1 MPAPRHEALIAPA
14 LATRVVSVPTGPEWL
29 HEPKIDG
36 YRLQCHVTGRTVVLL
51 SRTGINYS
59 ARFPGVAAAAVA
71 LADGRRMIIDGEV
84 VVPIAQGYSAFQSLQ
99 ASLSAGVVTDAT
111 YWVFDLLAI
120 DRRDLRRLPLEER
133 RAALMALLGRAR
145 KAAVIRITSPL
156 TDAPDTLLAAACRR
170 GDDGVISKLRGAPYR
185 PGRTRDWVKTKCGA
199 RDELVVIGFTEPEGV
214 RTHFGALLLASRS
227 TEGEALRY
235 AGRVGTGFDGTTL
248 AALHAKLVRLERPTA
263 AVSVPRA
270 VSRNVHWVEPK
281 LVADVVFA
289 EWTIDRLVRQA
300 TFQGLRDDKEAGDV
314 RQETSL
320 TLGAARKTTAK
331 SSAAKSSVAK
341 PPAARSSAIRSSAA
355 KSSAAKTQAAK
366 TLAANSRSAK
376 SPSAGTAAPETAA
389 AGATTPSVSAKAGGN
404 ADTKVAGIII
414 TSGDRM
420 VYPEIKL
427 TKRGLAEFYEAAA
440 PLILPHMGGR
450 PLSTMRCPDG
460 PQATCFYQKHWAATR
475 GAKVNVVR
483 VPEADG
489 DVAEYAIANDV
500 ADIMALVQMN
510 AIEFHV
516 WGSRADSLESPDRLI
531 LDLDPGPGIS
541 WATLRES
548 AVHVRDLLQ
557 RAGLESWV
565 KLSGGKGVHVTVPM
579 QRRLTW
585 KQLSD
590 LARLMAGHLVAD
602 SPTTFVDT
610 AAKEKRKRRIFV
622 DWLRN
627 SRGAT
632 AVAPWTVRA
641 RRNAPVSVPVSW
653 DELSEVSSG
662 SMFTVPAARELMA
675 SRRDDPWAT
684 MLTSRQRLTESV
696 IDALA
701 RSAPS
706 ATAATKRTSRV
717 KTTTRSARG

>member
-36 YRLQCHVTGRTVVLL
+36 YRLQCHVTGRNAVLL

-120 DRRDLRRLPLEER
+120 DRRDLRRLPLDER
-133 RAALMALLGRAR
+133 RAALIALLGRAR
-145 KAAVIRITSPL
+145 KAAVIRITAPL

-170 GDDGVISKLRGAPYR
+170 GDEGVISKLRGAPYR

-199 RDELVVIGFTEPEGV
+199 RDELVIIGFTEPEGV

-281 LVADVVFA
+281 LVADVVFT

-341 PPAARSSAIRSSAA
+341 PPAARSSAVRSSAA

-675 SRRDDPWAT
+675 SRRDDPWTT

>member
-1 MPAPRHEALIAPA
+1 M
-14 LATRVVSVPTGPEWL
+14 PTGPEWL

-36 YRLQCHVTGRTVVLL
+36 YRLQCHVTGRKAVLL
-51 SRTGINYS
+51 SRTGLDYS
-59 ARFPGVAAAAVA
+59 ARFPTVAAAAVA

-120 DRRDLRRLPLEER
+120 DRRDLRRLPLDER
-133 RAALMALLGRAR
+133 RAALMALLGGAR
-145 KAAVIRITSPL
+145 KTAVIRITSPL
-156 TDAPDTLLAAACRR
+156 THAPDTLLAAACRR
-170 GDDGVISKLRGAPYR
+170 GEEGVMSKLRGAPYR
-185 PGRTRDWVKTKCGA
+185 PGRTRDWVKTKCGE

-227 TEGEALRY
+227 TGGEALRY
-235 AGRVGTGFDGTTL
+235 AGRVGTGFDDTTL
-248 AALHAKLVRLERPTA
+248 AALHAKLLRLERPTA

-300 TFQGLRDDKEAGDV
+300 TFQGLRDDKEVGDV
-314 RQETSL
+314 RRETSL
-320 TLGAARKTTAK
+320 TLGAARKTAAK
-331 SSAAKSSVAK
+331 SSAAKSSVTKSLAVK
-341 PPAARSSAIRSSAA
+341 SSAAKTTAVNVSGVKVSAVKSSTAKSSAVKSSAA
-355 KSSAAKTQAAK
+355 KSSAAKSLAAK
-366 TLAANSRSAK
+366 TLAASSRSAK
-376 SPSAGTAAPETAA
+376 SPP
-389 AGATTPSVSAKAGGN
+389 AKAGGN
-404 ADTKVAGIII
+404 TDTKVAGIII

-420 VYPEIKL
+420 VFPEIKL

-489 DVAEYAIANDV
+489 EVAEYAIANDV
-500 ADIMALVQMN
+500 TDIMALVQMN

-516 WGSRADSLESPDRLI
+516 WGSRADSLEAPDRLI

-565 KLSGGKGVHVTVPM
+565 KLSGDKGVHVTVPM

-585 KQLSD
+585 NQLGD
-590 LARLMAGHLVAD
+590 LARLMAGRLVAD

-641 RRNAPVSVPVSW
+641 RRCAPVSVPVSW
-653 DELSEVSSG
+653 HELSQVSSG
-662 SMFTVPAARELMA
+662 SIFTVPAARELIA

-684 MLTSRQRLTESV
+684 MLTSRQRLTDSV

-701 RSAPS
+701 ESAPS
-706 ATAATKRTSRV
+706 ATAARKRTARV